1 MARRRFR
8 YDSKLG
14 CLVEIA
20 VDPNEV
26 HFVQGEI
33 TPFRSM
39 IDGTLIESRAQ
50 LREHMLKHN
59 SVPYDEARTQAREMD
74 RYQEARDDQA
84 LRERLWEG
92 VSKTF
97 SMGNRPRR

>member
-1 MARRRFR
+1 
-8 YDSKLG
+8 
-14 CLVEIA
+14 VEIA